1 MMKTMKMKFM
11 RFAACTAFAAMAA
24 SAFAAG
30 SPALER
36 AEVRLPGG
44 KALRIEAPESATK
57 RYVASVSLNGKTV
70 KQNWLSAAELR
81 KGGKLVFKM
90 SDKPVKTRGT
100 EASAAP
106 YSMSREVHK

>member
-1 MMKTMKMKFM
+1 MPYGRYT
-11 RFAACTAFAAMAA
+11 
-24 SAFAAG
+24 
-30 SPALER
+30 ER
-36 AEVRLPGG
+36 KDNDENNEDEIHEICR
-44 KALRIEAPESATK
+44 R
-57 RYVASVSLNGKTV
+57 RYVEGVAFNGRAV
-70 KQNWLSAAELR
+70 NANWLSAAELR

>member
-1 MMKTMKMKFM
+1 MKTMKMKFM

-24 SAFAAG
+24 SAFAAV

-44 KALRIEAPESATK
+44 EALRIEAPESATK

-90 SDKPVKTRGT
+90 SDKPVKTRGA

>member
-1 MMKTMKMKFM
+1 MI
-11 RFAACTAFAAMAA
+11 
-24 SAFAAG
+24 G

-44 KALRIEAPESATK
+44 KVLRIEAPESATK

-70 KQNWLSAAELR
+70 KENWLSAAELR

-90 SDKPVKTRGT
+90 SDKPVKTRGA

>member
-1 MMKTMKMKFM
+1 MKTMKMKFM

-24 SAFAAG
+24 SDFAAG

-70 KQNWLSAAELR
+70 KENWLSAAELR

-100 EASAAP
+100 TLAAAP
-106 YSMSREVHK
+106 YSMSKDEKK